1 MLTLC
6 TISICERRIKTK
18 SLNFYH
24 LFDNQRVNPI
34 FVKKNTSILIF
45 IISKKNRDM
54 EAVLNKP
61 FNKAQ
66 IELIQLLAQDLET
79 EELAELRKL
88 LVAFRFNLVEQRAE
102 RIAQAKG
109 WTEAQINQM
118 SQEHHRIPYKTK

>member
-1 MLTLC
+1 
-6 TISICERRIKTK
+6 
-18 SLNFYH
+18 
-24 LFDNQRVNPI
+24 
-34 FVKKNTSILIF
+34 
-45 IISKKNRDM
+45 M

-118 SQEHHRIPYKTK
+118 SQEHHRTPYKAKQKADSDSKHTDKH

>member
-1 MLTLC
+1 
-6 TISICERRIKTK
+6 
-18 SLNFYH
+18 
-24 LFDNQRVNPI
+24 
-34 FVKKNTSILIF
+34 
-45 IISKKNRDM
+45 M

-61 FNKAQ
+61 FNTAQ

-109 WTEAQINQM
+109 WTEEQVNQM

>member
-1 MLTLC
+1 
-6 TISICERRIKTK
+6 
-18 SLNFYH
+18 
-24 LFDNQRVNPI
+24 
-34 FVKKNTSILIF
+34 
-45 IISKKNRDM
+45 M

-109 WTEAQINQM
+109 WTEEQVNQM
-118 SQEHHRIPYKTK
+118 SQEHNRIPYKAKQKADSENKRTDKY